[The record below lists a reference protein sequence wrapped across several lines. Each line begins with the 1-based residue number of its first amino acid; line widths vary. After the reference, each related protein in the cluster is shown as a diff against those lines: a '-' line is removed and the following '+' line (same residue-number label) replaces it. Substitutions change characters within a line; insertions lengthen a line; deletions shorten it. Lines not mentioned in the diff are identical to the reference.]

1 MGLKQLNWWRLSM
14 GCQEKV
20 EPLMAFDTWG
30 FCTSLQ
36 TLLHLPHYTVP
47 SAPKR
52 YWLEAWESILQGS
65 GLHEG
70 NNSGKDTKLHL
81 NLSALSLLKK
91 KVLIYIFKRATS
103 ENLLQPQLG
112 SQGHVF
118 MLCPEQQLLQQLEP
132 WEGPTLK
139 TQRYSACLRLRPH
152 QNDREHCPSFPI
164 TRLTNVK

>member
-1 MGLKQLNWWRLSM
+1 MSTFYPMQTQPTPLTVMGLKQLNWWSLSR

-20 EPLMAFDTWG
+20 EPLMTFDTWG

-36 TLLHLPHYTVP
+36 TLLHVPHYTVP

-91 KVLIYIFKRATS
+91 KTLIYIFKRATS

-112 SQGHVF
+112 SRDRY
-118 MLCPEQQLLQQLEP
+118 LCCVQNNSYCSSWSPEKALP
-132 WEGPTLK
+132 
-139 TQRYSACLRLRPH
+139 SRPK
-152 QNDREHCPSFPI
+152 DTVPA
-164 TRLTNVK
+164 